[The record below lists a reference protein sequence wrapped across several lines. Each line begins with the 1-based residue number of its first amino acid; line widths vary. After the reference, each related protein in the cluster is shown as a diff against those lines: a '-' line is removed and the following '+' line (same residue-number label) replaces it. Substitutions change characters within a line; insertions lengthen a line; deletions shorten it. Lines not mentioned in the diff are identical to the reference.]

1 MSIGDKLKNLRL
13 SKKLKQSDLAE
24 KSGVS
29 RVAIGNYERGAR
41 QPNIEILS
49 KIATALEVDITDL
62 LDSQSRD
69 NLMDIEYL
77 LDKYGYEVNP
87 YSEDGY
93 SKIEVSNETGTVT
106 IMLEQE
112 FINMGNQLI
121 SSIENFEKLQL
132 ENFLEFH
139 NDPK

>member
-24 KSGVS
+24 KSGIS
-29 RVAIGNYERGAR
+29 RVAIGNYERGDR
-41 QPNIEILS
+41 QPNIHILY
-49 KIATALEVDITDL
+49 KIATALEVDITELLYSGPKDNRINIEDL
-62 LDSQSRD
+62 LEKY
-69 NLMDIEYL
+69 EY
-77 LDKYGYEVNP
+77 EINS
-87 YSEDGY
+87 YSENGY
-93 SKIEVSNETGTVT
+93 NKIEILNETGTVT

-132 ENFLEFH
+132 KNFLEFH

>member
-13 SKKLKQSDLAE
+13 SKKLKQSDLAK

-29 RVAIGNYERGAR
+29 RVAIGNYERGDR
-41 QPNIEILS
+41 QPNVEILS

-77 LDKYGYEVNP
+77 LEKYGYEVNP

-93 SKIEVSNETGTVT
+93 AKIEVSNETGTVT

-132 ENFLEFH
+132 KNFLEFH